1 MGAIVD
7 PAATAAA
14 AASVQH
20 VTKRSSDELLR
31 KFAELGEEEEE
42 EEAELA
48 KQSWKRRR
56 SCSRKMAVVVR
67 RAAADDDE
75 EGCESPSQLVVERR
89 SLLPVTAPRKKWRG
103 GGRGSRGGIKNKKF
117 ILMDTIEKAWRKA
130 LEGASRVILEKQYG
144 NRHRRLIS
152 DVAVY

>member
-1 MGAIVD
+1 MDAIVD

-42 EEAELA
+42 EEELA

-67 RAAADDDE
+67 RATADDDE
-75 EGCESPSQLVVERR
+75 EGCDSPSQFVVERR

-103 GGRGSRGGIKNKKF
+103 GGRGRGGGIKNKKF
-117 ILMDTIEKAWRKA
+117 ILMDTIEKAWRRA